1 MGSAPSKNFV
11 PIRAMSNI
19 GDLNE
24 EVSFHQ
30 ISPGGGNDP
39 KLAIDHS
46 TKSQLLP
53 SPEGQFLMSAEG
65 SRVRESCYLHRRVSA
80 NLIAD
85 DLIGLGVTSKRLYG
99 SSGDLLGQ
107 RKPSDEAVEQ
117 REVPG
122 ERQLAARLGI

>member
-39 KLAIDHS
+39 KLAIDHA

-65 SRVRESCYLHRRVSA
+65 SRDRGFANPVTCIGESVR
-80 NLIAD
+80 
-85 DLIGLGVTSKRLYG
+85 T
-99 SSGDLLGQ
+99 
-107 RKPSDEAVEQ
+107 
-117 REVPG
+117 
-122 ERQLAARLGI
+122 